1 MAWVSYW
8 PTKEELPNM
17 TIYMNQYQT
26 KARETAIFP
35 EEEAIPYLALGLCGE
50 AGEVANKIKK
60 CIRDGTSNEGIAAEL
75 GDVLWY
81 VAVLAHYLGEDLD
94 TIAAGNLLKLHNR
107 ASKGTLRG
115 SGDDR

>member
-1 MAWVSYW
+1 MS
-8 PTKEELPNM
+8 L
-17 TIYMNQYQT
+17 YMNQYQT
-26 KARETAIFP
+26 MARKTAIFP

-60 CIRDGTSNEGIAAEL
+60 CIRDGASYDGIAAEL

-81 VAVLAHYLGEDLD
+81 LAVLSHYLGKDLD
-94 TIAAGNLLKLHNR
+94 NIAASNLLKLHIR
-107 ASKGTLRG
+107 ASKGTLSG

>member
-1 MAWVSYW
+1 MTSYW
-8 PTKEELPNM
+8 PTEKELPNI

-35 EEEAIPYLALGLCGE
+35 ESEAIPYLALGLCGE

-60 CIRDGTSNEGIAAEL
+60 CIRDGASYDGIAAEL

-81 VAVLAHYLGEDLD
+81 VAVLAHYLGEDLN
-94 TIAAGNLLKLHNR
+94 TLAAGNLLKLHNR